1 MIFNANG
8 TVSAGNGTSTSPT
21 AQQIAVEIAKIQ
33 AATPPKVTSQ
43 NLAPTYKANPFTTA
57 QLGQIP
63 YQASPSMLQ
72 AYQSKMQGMG
82 VTPQPFTPSVSAPQK
97 GGK

>member
-1 MIFNANG
+1 MLLSDMTVGLPKEANDLL
-8 TVSAGNGTSTSPT
+8 TQLMAQSSTKQSVNP
-21 AQQIAVEIAKIQ
+21 
-33 AATPPKVTSQ
+33 AAT
-43 NLAPTYKANPFTTA
+43 YKPNSFTTA

-72 AYQSKMQGMG
+72 AYQAKMQGMG